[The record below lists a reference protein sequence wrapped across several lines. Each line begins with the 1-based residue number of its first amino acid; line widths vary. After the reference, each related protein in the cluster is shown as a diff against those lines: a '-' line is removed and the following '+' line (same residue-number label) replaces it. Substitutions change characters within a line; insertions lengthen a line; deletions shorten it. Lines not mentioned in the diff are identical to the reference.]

1 MGSRIVIVS
10 IFDLTRVLYE
20 ISTAMS
26 AAGHEIFWITTNNY
40 WTGWLVERGVAR
52 ADILELVFS
61 PRDFLDATL
70 KERLLN
76 DIVADENECDLTIN
90 QIFMMDQFVMRK
102 NKPDINEYAFLYYH
116 HMKEFLSSRR
126 ITHLFA
132 EPTNTNEMVAYL
144 LCCRL
149 GITFISPSDMR
160 HPPRRVVFFDSYRQ
174 EKIIPRPENRETA
187 EGRTLLETFAVD
199 SPPPLY
205 FGELNKQRVLS
216 PMKLLSSISN
226 RVTRKAMFTSQNLT
240 NHDLSGR
247 ISLLTRRLVNGFALR
262 HLFRYDR
269 LNDVTGAIAYYPL
282 HVQPE
287 SSIDVLGAYFSDQL
301 KLVKDIRRALPFDV
315 TLIVKEHPNFL
326 GTKKLALFHAIR
338 RIPNVKLIHHDESSM
353 EILKRSA
360 ILFTISGTAAL
371 EAGMLGKP
379 AIVFCRMFF
388 DGFSSIHYC
397 SDMTRLRE
405 LTHELLHGFCRDY
418 DADCRFMEH
427 LMANSYDAFWSDPIL
442 FPIVLSRENVAKLQ
456 NAFLSVVSRDSS

>member
-1 MGSRIVIVS
+1 MGRKIAIVS

-20 ISTAMS
+20 ISTALS
-26 AAGHEIFWITTNNY
+26 AAGHEVFWITTNNF
-40 WTGWLVERGVAR
+40 WTGWLVKQGVPR
-52 ADILELVFS
+52 TVILELVFS
-61 PRDFLDATL
+61 TRDFLDAKL
-70 KERLLN
+70 KERLMEE
-76 DIVADENECDLTIN
+76 IVASENECDLTIN

-102 NKPDINEYAFLYYH
+102 NKPDINEYAFLYYY
-116 HMKEFLSSRR
+116 HMKEFLSSRG

-132 EPTNTNEMVAYL
+132 EPTNTNEMVAHL
-144 LCCRL
+144 LCRRL

-174 EKIIPRPENRETA
+174 ERTIPCPESRETA
-187 EGRTLLETFAVD
+187 DGKTLLERFAVD

-216 PMKLLSSISN
+216 PMKLLNSISN
-226 RVTRKAMFTSQNLT
+226 RVTRKAMFTRQNLT
-240 NHDLSGR
+240 HHDLSGR
-247 ISLLTRRLVNGFALR
+247 ISLLTRRLVNGFSLR

-269 LNDVTGAIAYYPL
+269 LNDVNGAIAYYPL

-326 GTKKLALFHAIR
+326 GTKKLSLFHEMR
-338 RIPNVKLIHHDESSM
+338 RIPNVKLIHHSVSSM

-360 ILFTISGTAAL
+360 IVFTISGTAAL

-379 AIVFCRMFF
+379 AIVFCKMFF
-388 DGFSSIHYC
+388 NGFSSIHYC
-397 SDMTRLRE
+397 SDMTKLRE
-405 LTHELLHGFCRDY
+405 LTHDLLRRFHRDY
-418 DADCRFMEH
+418 DADCRFMER
-427 LMANSYDAFWSDPIL
+427 LMANSHDAFWSDPLL
-442 FPIVLSRENVAKLQ
+442 FPSVLSQENVVKLQ